1 MGVYELARCR
11 YWGFKYKPGLQA
23 KKKRSGE
30 RFYMT
35 YEKSDLEVY
44 TIAECEHIV
53 VDIFNSLVSQLDTS
67 VAT

>member
-1 MGVYELARCR
+1 MSVLDADSAALRDMLD
-11 YWGFKYKPGLQA
+11 LQT

-44 TIAECEHIV
+44 TIARCEHIIV
-53 VDIFNSLVSQLDTS
+53 YVLLSLVSQLNTS